1 MLPCLDIWMLFL
13 EWVFSGYI
21 KHQVR
26 PQNLHPS
33 LTGSSINWRSSMVVP
48 LGRTEC
54 LLWWMFV
61 YEIRS
66 CWLHNRSGSRW
77 ISTVFRFVTLTL
89 CPGPSCSVIS
99 QEFMSQEGEKNS
111 PATSVPTRQHLRN
124 PSHAHLRAVL
134 PSSDRDRFPRHLDKQ
149 TNPFIQEKIA
159 KITTSYDL
167 KQHSTKNVEAATG
180 SSGCELSV
188 NNCT

>member
-1 MLPCLDIWMLFL
+1 MK
-13 EWVFSGYI
+13 SGLVDYT
-21 KHQVR
+21 
-26 PQNLHPS
+26 
-33 LTGSSINWRSSMVVP
+33 TGAVAGE
-48 LGRTEC
+48 LA
-54 LLWWMFV
+54 L
-61 YEIRS
+61 
-66 CWLHNRSGSRW
+66 
-77 ISTVFRFVTLTL
+77 VFRFVTLTL

-99 QEFMSQEGEKNS
+99 QEFMSQEGEENS
-111 PATSVPTRQHLRN
+111 SATSIPTRQHVRN
-124 PSHAHLRAVL
+124 SSDAQLRAVL

-188 NNCT
+188 NSCT